1 MAFASSMTMTM
12 PDMLIEDHSARL
24 STARQNRDRKLTQEA
39 KILYNNMVGNG
50 FQDSQAAALR
60 DAQ

>member
-1 MAFASSMTMTM
+1 MTM